1 MKIGATPALEA
12 LRRSGVMFTTHD
24 YELEMT
30 ELSYGEAVAAALGVD
45 PGRLFKTLIAVC
57 DGKPAVAIVPTR
69 SQLSLKA
76 LARAVGGKRA
86 EMADPADAEKW
97 TGYVVGGISPI
108 AQKRRL
114 PTFLDESAGAF
125 DTVYVSGGAR
135 GLQVELS
142 PADLTKL
149 LDCQTARL
157 TAEPAPES
165 P

>member
-1 MKIGATPALEA
+1 MTEATPALEI
-12 LRRSGVMFTTHD
+12 LRRSGVKFTTHH

-30 ELSYGEAVAAALGVD
+30 EPGYGEAVAAALGVD

-57 DGKPAVAIVPTR
+57 DGKPAVAIVPAR

-76 LARAVGGKRA
+76 LARAYGGKRA

-108 AQKRRL
+108 AQKRRM
-114 PTFLDESAGAF
+114 PTFLDESAAGF
-125 DTVYVSGGAR
+125 DTMYVSAGVR

-142 PADLTKL
+142 PADLMKL
-149 LDCQTARL
+149 LESRLARL
-157 TAEPAPES
+157 TVEPAPS
-165 P
+165 TP